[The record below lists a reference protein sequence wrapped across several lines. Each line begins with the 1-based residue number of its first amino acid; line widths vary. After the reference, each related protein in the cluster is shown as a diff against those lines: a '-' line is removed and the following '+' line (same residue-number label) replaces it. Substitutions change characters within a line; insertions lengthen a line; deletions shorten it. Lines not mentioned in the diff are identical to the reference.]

1 MAQAPTPT
9 LSDPASPAQPQA
21 SAPAARRGTNLP
33 RMGDFNRS
41 VIFDAIRRAPEGRS
55 RVELVEMTG
64 LSTQTVSN
72 IARRLLDD
80 ALIVEAGKTS
90 AAGLGKPRTILRLNP
105 DGLYAAGVHIDPAVM
120 TFVLL
125 DLTGRVVAHS
135 RLKTPKAA
143 DPDHVMARI
152 HDRFEQLVADSG
164 IAREKIVGLGLAAP
178 GPIDQERGTIVDPP
192 NLHGWHRVPLRD
204 ALERSTGL
212 PVLVDKDVTAAAV
225 AETWV
230 GGESG
235 TGSFVFFY
243 IGTGIGAGLVLDD
256 ELMRGVS
263 GNAGEIGHI
272 VADPDGP
279 PCFCG
284 QRGCIAV
291 TITPQAM
298 VDEAE
303 DAGVLA
309 PAPHETP
316 REIDAQFDLL
326 CEAAAAGDASAAAIL
341 DRAADRTARTVA
353 VLTNLLD
360 VDRVVFGGPFWA
372 RLEARYLERIPPHLD
387 EYSATAALRRIE
399 VAGTGVGDDVA
410 AIGAASLVLERSFT
424 PSATRL
430 LLG

>member
-1 MAQAPTPT
+1 MNGSITT
-9 LSDPASPAQPQA
+9 
-21 SAPAARRGTNLP
+21 ARRGTNLP

-80 ALIVEAGKTS
+80 ELIVEAGKTS
-90 AAGLGKPRTILRLNP
+90 AAGLGKPRTMLRLNP
-105 DGLYAAGVHIDPAVM
+105 VGLYAAGVHIDPAVM

-125 DLTGRVVAHS
+125 DLTGQVVAHA
-135 RLKTPKAA
+135 RHRTPDAS
-143 DPDHVMARI
+143 DPAHVMERI
-152 HDRFEQLVADSG
+152 RDLVERLVADSG
-164 IAREKIVGLGLAAP
+164 IARDKIVGLGLAAP

-204 ALERSTGL
+204 ALEDATGL

-225 AETWV
+225 AETWA
-230 GGESG
+230 GGASG
-235 TGSFVFFY
+235 AGSFVFLY
-243 IGTGIGAGLVLDD
+243 LGTGIGAGLVVGD
-256 ELMRGVS
+256 ELVRGVS

-279 PCFCG
+279 VCSCG
-284 QRGCIAV
+284 LRGCIAV

-298 VDEAE
+298 VEEAE
-303 DAGVLA
+303 RLGVLRADAARESA
-309 PAPHETP
+309 P
-316 REIDAQFDLL
+316 EIDAQFDRL
-326 CEAAAAGDASAAAIL
+326 CAAADAGNAVAAGIL
-341 DRAADRTARTVA
+341 DLAADRTAHAVA
-353 VLTNLLD
+353 VITNLLD

-372 RLEARYLERIPPHLD
+372 RLEARYLARVTPRLG
-387 EYSATAALRRIE
+387 EYSATAALRELE
-399 VAGTGVGDDVA
+399 VVGTGVGEDVA
-410 AIGAASLVLERSFT
+410 AIGAASLVLERTFAPT
-424 PSATRL
+424 ANRL

>member
-1 MAQAPTPT
+1 
-9 LSDPASPAQPQA
+9 
-21 SAPAARRGTNLP
+21 
-33 RMGDFNRS
+33 MGDFNRS
-41 VIFDAIRRAPEGRS
+41 VIFDAIRRAPEGCS
-55 RVELVEMTG
+55 RVELVEITG

-80 ALIVEAGKTS
+80 DFIVEAGKTS

-105 DGLYAAGVHIDPAVM
+105 VGLYAGGVHIDPAVM

-125 DLTGRVVAHS
+125 DLTGQVVAHA
-135 RLKTPKAA
+135 RHRTPKAS
-143 DPDHVMARI
+143 DPEHVMSRIRDHVER
-152 HDRFEQLVADSG
+152 LVVDSG

-204 ALERSTGL
+204 ALEDATGL

-225 AETWV
+225 AETWA
-230 GGESG
+230 GGASG
-235 TGSFVFFY
+235 TGSFVFLY
-243 IGTGIGAGLVLDD
+243 LGTGIGAGLALGD

-279 PCFCG
+279 PCACG

-298 VDEAE
+298 VEEAE
-303 DAGVLA
+303 RLGVLRA
-309 PAPHETP
+309 APHESAP
-316 REIDAQFDLL
+316 EIDVQFARL
-326 CEAAAAGDASAAAIL
+326 CASADAGNAVARGIL
-341 DRAADRTARTVA
+341 DLAADRTARAVA
-353 VLTNLLD
+353 VITNLLD

-372 RLEARYLERIPPHLD
+372 RLEARYLERVPPRLA
-387 EYSATAALRRIE
+387 EYSATIALRELE
-399 VAGTGVGDDVA
+399 VVGTGVGDDVA
-410 AIGAASLVLERSFT
+410 AVGAASLVLERTFAPT
-424 PSATRL
+424 ANRL
-430 LLG
+430 LLQG